1 MTEQAQQQ
9 AQKKARIITIPE
21 AREILAKIDPELA
34 DQIQKRTQ
42 DYLAKFSKTEP
53 DKARKMRK
61 QLVEECNLTAEEAA
75 ELVNVLP
82 KTQEE
87 LRVFSSGWR
96 KLIPAATVEKII
108 SILSE

>member
-9 AQKKARIITIPE
+9 QKRARIITLPE
-21 AREILAKIDPELA
+21 AREILAKVDPEVA

-42 DYLAKFSKTEP
+42 DYLAKFSKMEP

-61 QLVEECNLTAEEAA
+61 ALVEECGLTAEEAA
-75 ELVNVLP
+75 ELVNICP

-96 KLIPAATVEKII
+96 KLIPAATVDQIIKI
-108 SILSE
+108 LNE

>member
-9 AQKKARIITIPE
+9 QQKKTRIITLPE
-21 AREILAKIDPELA
+21 AREILSKIDPEVA

-42 DYLAKFSKTEP
+42 DYLAKFSKMEP

-61 QLVEECNLTAEEAA
+61 ALVEECGLTAEEAA
-75 ELVNVLP
+75 ELVNICP

-96 KLIPAATVEKII
+96 KLIPAATVDKII
-108 SILSE
+108 KILSE